1 MILLVF
7 IALIKIKSVSS
18 LKKFAHFPCGPV
30 SASGTNK
37 KPTIDHD
44 SGFSGTAK
52 FCASIAHSLLLVFIL
67 GFDYLHGRCNQSAD
81 VAHICRNND

>member
-1 MILLVF
+1 MILLIF

-18 LKKFAHFPCGPV
+18 LKNFHIFRA
-30 SASGTNK
+30 AEQLRQATNK
-37 KPTIDHD
+37 KPAINDD
-44 SGFSGTAK
+44 AGDSGTAK
-52 FCASIAHSLLLVFIL
+52 FCQSIAHSLCQVFIL